1 MINAHKYD
9 IMDENGQRTQ
19 LYSFVPPKKGDDEM
33 EWQEKYIDKLNQD
46 VSDIRTEMQGIRSE
60 MRDMRQ
66 ELKTEIREMRQEIN
80 ATLDR
85 ALTEMRDRD
94 NQRHQEILAIQNRID
109 ANVASLKTEISGVK
123 SEMSTTKKWI
133 IGLTVAA
140 GLSFLGIATAL
151 SFGMLNVVNIVNS
164 LVGK

>member
-1 MINAHKYD
+1 
-9 IMDENGQRTQ
+9 MD
-19 LYSFVPPKKGDDEM
+19 SKKPVFRVIIGGKSKEQSKILPIVRSDDEM

-85 ALTEMRDRD
+85 ALAEMRDRD
-94 NQRHQEILAIQNRID
+94 NQRHQEILTMQTKID
-109 ANVASLKTEISGVK
+109 ENVAGLKTEIS
-123 SEMSTTKKWI
+123 STNKWVIGLVVTTI
-133 IGLTVAA
+133 IGIVTIAGTVI
-140 GLSFLGIATAL
+140 SFVI
-151 SFGMLNVVNIVNS
+151 SH
-164 LVGK
+164 

>member
-46 VSDIRTEMQGIRSE
+46 VSDIKSD
-60 MRDMRQ
+60 MRAMRQ
-66 ELKTEIREMRQEIN
+66 ELRTEMSEMRQEIKSDIQSMM
-80 ATLDR
+80 A
-85 ALTEMRDRD
+85 EMRDRD
-94 NQRHQEILAIQNRID
+94 NQRHQEILSIQDRID
-109 ANVASLKTEISGVK
+109 ANVASLKTEISGIK
-123 SEMSTTKKWI
+123 GEMSNTRKWI

-151 SFGMLNVVNIVNS
+151 SFGMLNVVNIVNT

>member
-9 IMDENGQRTQ
+9 IMDENGQQVQ

-33 EWQEKYIDKLNQD
+33 EWQEKYIDKLNHD
-46 VSDIRTEMQGIRSE
+46 VSDIRTETQGIRSE

-94 NQRHQEILAIQNRID
+94 NQRHQEILTMQTKID
-109 ANVASLKTEISGVK
+109 ENVAGLKTEIS
-123 SEMSTTKKWI
+123 STNKWVIGLVVTTI
-133 IGLTVAA
+133 IGIVTIAGTVI
-140 GLSFLGIATAL
+140 SFVI
-151 SFGMLNVVNIVNS
+151 SH
-164 LVGK
+164 

>member
-9 IMDENGQRTQ
+9 IMDENGQQIQ

-46 VSDIRTEMQGIRSE
+46 VSDIRTETRGIRSE

-85 ALTEMRDRD
+85 ALAEMRDRD
-94 NQRHQEILAIQNRID
+94 NQRHQELLAIQNKID
-109 ANVASLKTEISGVK
+109 ANVAGLKKEIN
-123 SEMSTTKKWI
+123 STNKWVIGLVVTTI
-133 IGLTVAA
+133 IGIVTIAGTVI
-140 GLSFLGIATAL
+140 SFVI
-151 SFGMLNVVNIVNS
+151 SH
-164 LVGK
+164 

>member
-19 LYSFVPPKKGDDEM
+19 LYSFVPLKKGDDEM

-94 NQRHQEILAIQNRID
+94 NQRHQEILTMQTKID
-109 ANVASLKTEISGVK
+109 ENVAGLKKEIS
-123 SEMSTTKKWI
+123 STNKWVIGLVVTTI
-133 IGLTVAA
+133 IGIVTIAGTVI
-140 GLSFLGIATAL
+140 SFVI
-151 SFGMLNVVNIVNS
+151 SH
-164 LVGK
+164 